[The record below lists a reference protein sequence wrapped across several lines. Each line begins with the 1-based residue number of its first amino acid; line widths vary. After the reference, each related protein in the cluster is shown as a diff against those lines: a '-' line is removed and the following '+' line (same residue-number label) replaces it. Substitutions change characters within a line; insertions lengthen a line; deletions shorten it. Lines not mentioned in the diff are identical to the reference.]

1 MPTIDAQVHAYERD
15 HSDRPWVEALTGP
28 PAVTGDDMVAAM
40 DAVGVDGALLVSVF
54 AMYRFD
60 ASYALEVHAKH
71 PNRFALIKPI
81 DPNDPASAETVADW
95 AEHDGTVGVRIMMRP
110 EVSEAPDD
118 PGINRIAAAA
128 ARHGL
133 PLNLACSGRL
143 PQVGEIAA
151 RNPNTRIVVDHLGI
165 KQPHHP
171 PVPDEPF
178 ADLPQLLDLATHDN
192 VVVKVTGACT
202 LSCESSPFEDIWDP
216 LARVFDTFGFERCL
230 WGTDWT
236 RAINMVSYEEG
247 VEPFRLT
254 DRLSDSERAAL
265 MGGSLKKVYG
275 WVPGA
280 G

>member
-15 HSDRPWVEALTGP
+15 HPERPWVDVLTGP
-28 PAVTGDDMVAAM
+28 PEVTGDDMVAAM

-60 ASYALEVHAKH
+60 ASYALEVHAAH
-71 PNRFALIKPI
+71 PGRFALIKPI

-95 AEHDGTVGVRIMMRP
+95 AARDGTVGVRIMMRP
-110 EVSEAPDD
+110 EVSEAADD
-118 PGINRIAAAA
+118 PGIMRIAAAA

-165 KQPHHP
+165 RQPHHP
-171 PVPDEPF
+171 PVPEEAF
-178 ADLPQLLDLATHDN
+178 ADLPQLFDLAQHDN
-192 VVVKVTGACT
+192 IVVKVTGACT
-202 LSCESSPFEDIWDP
+202 LSRESMPFNDIWDP
-216 LARVFDTFGFERCL
+216 LARVFDAFGLERCL

-236 RAINMVSYEEG
+236 RAINMVTYEEG

-254 DRLSDSERAAL
+254 DRLSDSEREAL
-265 MGGSLKKVYG
+265 MGGSLQKVYG
-275 WVPGA
+275 WVPSSA
-280 G
+280 